1 MRGKMLTNEQI
12 EKAIKLCYYPIRDPD
27 VQVLAWLIE
36 ELVLP
41 KGVNGYTE
49 EELLDYIKEKLA

>member
-36 ELVLP
+36 ELV
-41 KGVNGYTE
+41 
-49 EELLDYIKEKLA
+49 